1 MNRHPPSAHQ
11 TSHAETTPAQPSPDP
26 LGSVRI
32 TRQVLATIIEHAA
45 LEVEGVSRLAPM
57 SSPWPRLLF
66 RAQPQHGI
74 ALNVHGETVAVDLYL
89 ILDTGA
95 KMAQI
100 GRNVQDAV
108 AHAIEDLL
116 GMTAGEI
123 NVYIQDVA

>member
-11 TSHAETTPAQPSPDP
+11 PSHAETPTAQPSPDP
-26 LGSVRI
+26 LGSVRV

-45 LEVEGVSRLAPM
+45 LEIEGVSRLAPM

-74 ALNVHGETVAVDLYL
+74 ALNVHGESVAVDLYL

-95 KMAQI
+95 NMA
-100 GRNVQDAV
+100 
-108 AHAIEDLL
+108 
-116 GMTAGEI
+116 
-123 NVYIQDVA
+123 